1 MKKELI
7 NSATKYRLTCK
18 YTNKYSILQYL
29 TQLMNIQFPSYQPQ
43 IKEENKKEYIFDAI
57 RKQWIRLTP
66 EEWVR
71 QNFINYLIIE
81 KKYPASLI
89 AIEKEIKVGEMRK
102 RFDILVY
109 KESIPWLIVE
119 CKELSTPINDAVAKQ
134 ILTYNIQLQVPYLI
148 ITNGNNT
155 KGLLISNG
163 QYETINEI
171 PLY

>member
-1 MKKELI
+1 
-7 NSATKYRLTCK
+7 
-18 YTNKYSILQYL
+18 
-29 TQLMNIQFPSYQPQ
+29 MNIQYPTYLPE
-43 IKEENKKEYIFDAI
+43 IKEENEKEFIFDPI
-57 RKQWIRLTP
+57 RKQWVRLTP

-71 QNFINYLIIE
+71 QNFINYLIKE

-155 KGLLISNG
+155 RGLYISNG
-163 QYETINEI
+163 QYENIDAV
-171 PLY
+171 PVY

>member
-1 MKKELI
+1 MHI
-7 NSATKYRLTCK
+7 
-18 YTNKYSILQYL
+18 QYPL
-29 TQLMNIQFPSYQPQ
+29 YKPQ
-43 IKEENKKEYIFDAI
+43 IKEENKKEYIFDTI

-71 QNFINYLIIE
+71 QNFINYLILE

-109 KESIPWLIVE
+109 REATPWLIIE
-119 CKELSTPINDAVAKQ
+119 CKELGTVINDAVAKQ
-134 ILTYNIQLQVPYLI
+134 VLTYNIQLQVPYLI
-148 ITNGNNT
+148 LTNGNTT

-163 QYETINEI
+163 KYESINEI
-171 PLY
+171 PSYK

>member
-1 MKKELI
+1 
-7 NSATKYRLTCK
+7 
-18 YTNKYSILQYL
+18 
-29 TQLMNIQFPSYQPQ
+29 MNIQYPTYLPE
-43 IKEENKKEYIFDAI
+43 IKEENEKEFIFDPI
-57 RKQWIRLTP
+57 RKQWVRLTP

-71 QNFINYLIIE
+71 QNFINYLIKE

-102 RFDILVY
+102 RFDVLVY

-148 ITNGNNT
+148 ITNGNTT
-155 KGLLISNG
+155 KGLHISNG
-163 QYETINEI
+163 QYENINAV
-171 PLY
+171 PMY

>member
-1 MKKELI
+1 
-7 NSATKYRLTCK
+7 
-18 YTNKYSILQYL
+18 
-29 TQLMNIQFPSYQPQ
+29 MNIQFPAYQPE
-43 IKEENKKEYIFDAI
+43 IKEENEKEFIFDPI

-71 QNFINYLIIE
+71 QNFINYLIKE

-119 CKELSTPINDAVAKQ
+119 CKEQNTPINEAVAKQ
-134 ILTYNIQLQVPYLI
+134 VLTYNIQLQVPYLI
-148 ITNGNNT
+148 ITNGNTT
-155 KGLLISNG
+155 KGLVISNG
-163 QYETINEI
+163 QFATIDSL
-171 PLY
+171 PPYY

>member
-1 MKKELI
+1 
-7 NSATKYRLTCK
+7 
-18 YTNKYSILQYL
+18 
-29 TQLMNIQFPSYQPQ
+29 MNIQYPTYLPE
-43 IKEENKKEYIFDAI
+43 IKEENEKEFIFDPI
-57 RKQWIRLTP
+57 RKQWVRLTP

-71 QNFINYLIIE
+71 QNFINYLIKE

-109 KESIPWLIVE
+109 KESTPWLIVE

-148 ITNGNNT
+148 ITNGNT
-155 KGLLISNG
+155 TRGLYISNG
-163 QYETINEI
+163 QYENINAV
-171 PLY
+171 PSYK

>member
-1 MKKELI
+1 
-7 NSATKYRLTCK
+7 
-18 YTNKYSILQYL
+18 
-29 TQLMNIQFPSYQPQ
+29 MNIQFPAYQPE
-43 IKEENKKEYIFDAI
+43 IKEENEKEFIFDPI

-71 QNFINYLIIE
+71 QNFINYLIKE

-119 CKELSTPINDAVAKQ
+119 CKEQNTPINEAVAKQ
-134 ILTYNIQLQVPYLI
+134 VLTYNIQLQVPYLI
-148 ITNGNNT
+148 ITNGNTT
-155 KGLLISNG
+155 KGLVISNG
-163 QYETINEI
+163 QFATIDSL
-171 PLY
+171 PAYY